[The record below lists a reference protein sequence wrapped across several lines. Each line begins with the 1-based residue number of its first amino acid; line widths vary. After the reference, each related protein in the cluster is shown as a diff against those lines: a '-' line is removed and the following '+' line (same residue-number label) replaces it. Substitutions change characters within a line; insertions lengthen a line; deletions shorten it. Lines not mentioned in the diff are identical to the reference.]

1 MLEKFTVIDLIKTR
15 SSSVCT
21 VSGNFVKFN
30 TQTAQELNYPA
41 YVQFLV
47 DGKSKQFA
55 IRICKAEA
63 PSSVAFSKPEG
74 QQRYPIRINNAAITT
89 MLRKL
94 MGWGES
100 ESWNVPG
107 IYLAEENALLYSLEA
122 AYAPKPKGGW
132 AAKRAHE
139 AAAAEAEEA
148 LNHDQ
153 TAYDLDNSG
162 SESDGGEIEE

>member
-63 PSSVAFSKPEG
+63 PSSVRLTRPYSPSSKK
-74 QQRYPIRINNAAITT
+74 QRKTT
-89 MLRKL
+89 ASVR
-94 MGWGES
+94 
-100 ESWNVPG
+100 
-107 IYLAEENALLYSLEA
+107 
-122 AYAPKPKGGW
+122 
-132 AAKRAHE
+132 
-139 AAAAEAEEA
+139 
-148 LNHDQ
+148 
-153 TAYDLDNSG
+153 
-162 SESDGGEIEE
+162 